1 MSTIDLA
8 PPRPGVVD
16 QHVDAAEMLNSAS
29 DERLHV
35 IFLGDVTDYRVH
47 FTELG
52 RLLLESPF
60 VPVADDDAR
69 TLFQAALRNRRTDS
83 GTGRRG
89 HHDNFVPQQVPAG
102 RVGRHRDHGL
112 ASFGSPSTRSAMMLR
127 WISLEPP

>member
-60 VPVADDDAR
+60 VSVADDDAPSSR
-69 TLFQAALRNRRTDS
+69 LRFATAEPIPVPAAAVTTTTLSRNRSR
-83 GTGRRG
+83 
-89 HHDNFVPQQVPAG
+89 PAG
-102 RVGRHRDHGL
+102 
-112 ASFGSPSTRSAMMLR
+112 
-127 WISLEPP
+127 